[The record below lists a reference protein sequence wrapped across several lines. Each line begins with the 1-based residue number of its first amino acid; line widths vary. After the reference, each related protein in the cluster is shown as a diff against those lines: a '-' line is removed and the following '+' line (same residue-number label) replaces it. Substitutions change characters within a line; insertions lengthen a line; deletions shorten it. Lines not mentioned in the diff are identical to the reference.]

1 MTYLALDPGEATIGL
16 AEASNEI
23 VATHYK
29 TLRFKNQSE
38 IKALLFAEI
47 DKLNPSKIIIGNPLN
62 MNGTSGERTNFSKN
76 LKALINEHYPE
87 ICVIL
92 WDERLSTKMALNIYK
107 ALNLKNITFKMIKD
121 ELSAQVIL
129 QSYLDSL

>member
-38 IKALLFAEI
+38 IKTLLFAEI

-62 MNGTSGERTNFSKN
+62 MNGTSGERTNFSKD